1 MVPALK
7 LTSASNQQGH
17 QDKQRTWKWEVMGK
31 EEVMS
36 SAVTADPVEKHVGKE
51 SGLLGRRA
59 V

>member
-36 SAVTADPVEKHVGKE
+36 SAVTADPVEKHVGKK
-51 SGLLGRRA
+51 
-59 V
+59 VDF